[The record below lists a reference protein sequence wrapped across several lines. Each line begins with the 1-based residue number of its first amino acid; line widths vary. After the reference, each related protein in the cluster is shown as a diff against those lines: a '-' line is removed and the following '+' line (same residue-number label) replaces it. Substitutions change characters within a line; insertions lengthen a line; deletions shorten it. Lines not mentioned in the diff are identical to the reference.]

1 MVIELFHFRGLFSYG
16 VRLDYFNEPRS
27 LFAAREGDG
36 RMKDKDHHIRHP
48 RGHFGDRASA
58 QGTRGCA
65 WRDDQF
71 GRGQNTVL
79 GSEDSGPISEIAGR
93 REARI
98 LLQSRLASLNS
109 GQRRAQATMPFV
121 VFVAEHFESAVLPT
135 LKYATQEIYSF
146 LLRKHLLPRFR
157 DCRLCDITRA
167 EIQQYL
173 VGKLK
178 DGYAWE
184 TTHHLRSLLSK
195 VMGTAVS
202 WNYISDNPVH
212 GVRMPERSLK
222 RPHRFLSL
230 GEVRQ
235 LITASDEPV
244 RTVVLRAVMTGL
256 RIGEILALRW
266 GRINFAAGT
275 LRVEENCYKGKF
287 GTPKT

>member
-1 MVIELFHFRGLFSYG
+1 VGRTLEGGRDRTRRRVQRVL
-16 VRLDYFNEPRS
+16 RS
-27 LFAAREGDG
+27 E
-36 RMKDKDHHIRHP
+36 
-48 RGHFGDRASA
+48 
-58 QGTRGCA
+58 
-65 WRDDQF
+65 
-71 GRGQNTVL
+71 VL
-79 GSEDSGPISEIAGR
+79 GPISEIAGR

-157 DCRLCDITRA
+157 DCRCVTSRA
-167 EIQQYL
+167 RRFSSI
-173 VGKLK
+173 
-178 DGYAWE
+178 WSE
-184 TTHHLRSLLSK
+184 TERRLWHGRQLTTSASLYKQSY
-195 VMGTAVS
+195 GTAVS

-235 LITASDEPV
+235 LITAV
-244 RTVVLRAVMTGL
+244 G
-256 RIGEILALRW
+256 
-266 GRINFAAGT
+266 
-275 LRVEENCYKGKF
+275 
-287 GTPKT
+287 